1 MINTILEASEVEDE
15 ATSFSASPVLV
26 TTELAGTTDTG
37 TEAETEDTATE
48 QPLDISR
55 GGYSPHDEPSF
66 NHDDVDSK

>member
-1 MINTILEASEVEDE
+1 MINTILEVSEVEDE

-48 QPLDISR
+48 QPLDTSR
-55 GGYSPHDEPSF
+55 GGCRP
-66 NHDDVDSK
+66 

>member
-1 MINTILEASEVEDE
+1 MINTIVEESEVEDE
-15 ATSFSASPVLV
+15 ITSFSASPVLV

-55 GGYSPHDEPSF
+55 GGYSP
-66 NHDDVDSK
+66 

>member
-1 MINTILEASEVEDE
+1 MINTILEASEVGDE
-15 ATSFSASPVLV
+15 ATSFSAPPLVV

-55 GGYSPHDEPSF
+55 GGYSP
-66 NHDDVDSK
+66 

>member
-1 MINTILEASEVEDE
+1 MINTILEVSEVEDE

-48 QPLDISR
+48 QPLDIRR
-55 GGYSPHDEPSF
+55 GGYSP
-66 NHDDVDSK
+66 

>member
-1 MINTILEASEVEDE
+1 MINTILEESEGEDE

-48 QPLDISR
+48 QPLDTSR
-55 GGYSPHDEPSF
+55 GGYRP
-66 NHDDVDSK
+66 

>member
-1 MINTILEASEVEDE
+1 MINTILEESEVEDE
-15 ATSFSASPVLV
+15 ATSFSASPLLV

-55 GGYSPHDEPSF
+55 GG
-66 NHDDVDSK
+66 

>member
-1 MINTILEASEVEDE
+1 MINTILEKSEVEDE

-48 QPLDISR
+48 QPLDTSR
-55 GGYSPHDEPSF
+55 GGYSP
-66 NHDDVDSK
+66 